1 MFAFTGEVYRG
12 LDAKTLDKDA
22 VDYLQK
28 TIEFFPDYTDC

>member
-1 MFAFTGEVYRG
+1 

-28 TIEFFPDYTDC
+28 TIEFFPDYTDCWNHRIK